1 MNYTKIFR
9 IGSYVL
15 TALALIYLI
24 ITYVIGSFLLSFSQ
38 DYRDFDDYQ
47 TLTVTI
53 DSIYYY
59 EDSVNISPENSS
71 YYLDGENDTV
81 AINNGIQSGIN
92 IGDQVTLTIGKKGW
106 GDSWDY
112 PIVMIEKEGTVYLDY
127 ETGVNNIIAKVDTLK
142 KEFYKSLIL
151 PGSLFIIT
159 SGCSIFFFISKKE
172 A

>member
-1 MNYTKIFR
+1 MNYSKLLR
-9 IGSYVL
+9 IGFYVL
-15 TALALIYLI
+15 TAFALIYLI
-24 ITYVIGSFLLSFSQ
+24 LTYVIGSFLLSFTQ

-53 DSIYYY
+53 NTIDYY

-71 YYLDGENDTV
+71 YYLDGENYTV
-81 AINNGIQSGIN
+81 ATNNGIQSGIN

-127 ETGVNNIIAKVDTLK
+127 ETGVKNIIAKVDTLK

-151 PGSLFIIT
+151 PGSLFVVL
-159 SGCSIFFFISKKE
+159 SGASLYFFMTKKR
-172 A
+172 